1 MYRLTRAPSLAA
13 VTLIA
18 MVLNGCATVR
28 VNSYLERGA
37 DFRQYRTYAWGPAD
51 AFSTG
56 DPRLDNN
63 RFFSERVEKAV
74 DQQLESRGF
83 KKRESGAADVLIHLH
98 ARLDQRIESDA
109 IDREYS
115 SCQDGGC
122 RPFVSDAGTLLLD
135 FIDSRT
141 NRLAWRGWA
150 ERSLDGAIDNQDWM
164 EATID
169 DAVAK
174 ILARLPRDTSR
185 NR

>member
-1 MYRLTRAPSLAA
+1 MYRSTRAPSLAA

-18 MVLNGCATVR
+18 MVLNGCATGR

-74 DQQLESRGF
+74 DQQLASRGF
-83 KKRESGAADVLIHLH
+83 ERRESGAADVLIHMH
-98 ARLDQRIESDA
+98 ARIDQRIESDA
-109 IDREYS
+109 IDREYARCDVS
-115 SCQDGGC
+115 DC
-122 RPFVSDAGTLLLD
+122 RPFVYEAGTLLLD
-135 FIDSRT
+135 FIDTRT
-141 NRLAWRGWA
+141 NQLAWRGWA
-150 ERSLDGAIDNQDWM
+150 EGGFDGAIDNQDWM
-164 EATID
+164 EARID